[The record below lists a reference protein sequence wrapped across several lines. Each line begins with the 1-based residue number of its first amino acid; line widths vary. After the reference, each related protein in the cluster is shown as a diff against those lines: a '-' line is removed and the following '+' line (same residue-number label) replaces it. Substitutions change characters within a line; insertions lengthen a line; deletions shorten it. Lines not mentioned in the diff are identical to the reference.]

1 MFFAISLLINC
12 YNNLIAKKRETINV
26 KKFKLEENDL
36 FVLNK
41 FEKRILLQK
50 YSFLFDLT

>member
-26 KKFKLEENDL
+26 KKFKLEKNDL

-41 FEKRILLQK
+41 FERRNFIQK
-50 YSFLFDLT
+50 YFFI